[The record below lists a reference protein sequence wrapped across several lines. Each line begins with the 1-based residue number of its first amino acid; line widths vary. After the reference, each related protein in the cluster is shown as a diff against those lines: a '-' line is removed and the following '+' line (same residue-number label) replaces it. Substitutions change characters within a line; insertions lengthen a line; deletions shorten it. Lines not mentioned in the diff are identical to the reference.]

1 MNFSP
6 LPADLTTAVKLGGEM
21 GRRFADFDWAVHP
34 LGPPQ
39 QWAAEIRTTVASTLT
54 ARSPTIVFLQAPE
67 LFVWHND
74 AYLSLL
80 GHNDPGA
87 LGRSARELW
96 WDRWDQIEPILTGVL
111 STGVATWSHGLMLPV
126 VSDSKPRDV
135 TFAVNPVL
143 GSDGAVS
150 AVLAAATDIAHPV
163 GALARQRA
171 EQSAGL
177 LALDAAVQGADSIA
191 GLLDAV
197 LRSPF
202 ASGDAAA
209 AAVGVVVD
217 GEDHVQFEFAGAL
230 PSELRDRYHV
240 ARLDS
245 PLVGV
250 DVIATGQRMVVPD
263 TLALP
268 ARYAHAVHDTASSV
282 RACVAHPLRAG
293 SGRVVGVLT
302 LLWPQTRRFADAEL
316 ELFARTADIAAS
328 ALDRIRLAA
337 REHRIAVD
345 FQEHLLDLD
354 RGSTAA
360 VVAAVYQP
368 AGVVM
373 RVGGDWFSATGLDRP
388 GRIGVSV
395 GDVVGHGLP
404 AAIVMSRLRAAVT
417 VSALTASDP
426 ASVLGALDR
435 YALTVAGARCATVAY
450 AAIDTGVE
458 PARISYLCAGHP
470 YPLLVLPEQ
479 GPVYLRAGRRA
490 PVATGA
496 ADEGAVAATAELP
509 PGSLVLLYTDGLIE
523 RAGES
528 LDDGFD
534 RLKAAAAQCADLPV
548 ESVCAELLRR
558 MTPPGGYRDDVVVLA
573 VRPCHAGDR
582 SFARVLPATSAHVPA
597 TRTGLR
603 EWLTARGVGRAE
615 DILLAVSEAVTNAI
629 EHGSGCEAR
638 KTVSVEAF
646 LRPDAVWISVS
657 DSGRWVG
664 DSSASRRSRRRGRG
678 LTLISGLA
686 DEVDTVRTPSGTR
699 VTLRFDRADDS

>member
-1 MNFSP
+1 MNFPP

-21 GRRFADFDWAVHP
+21 GRKFADFDWAAHP
-34 LGPPQ
+34 LGPPRD
-39 QWAAEIRTTVASTLT
+39 WAAEIRTTVANTLT
-54 ARSPTIVFLQAPE
+54 SRSPTIVFLRAPE

-80 GHNDPGA
+80 EEKNPGA
-87 LGRSARELW
+87 LGRTARELW
-96 WDRWDQIEPILTGVL
+96 WDDWDQIGPLLTGVM
-111 STGVATWSHGLMLPV
+111 STGVAAWSHGLMLPV
-126 VSDSKPRDV
+126 VRESAPRHF

-150 AVLAAATDIAHPV
+150 AVTAAITGLADSAGPA
-163 GALARQRA
+163 ARQRA

-177 LALDAAVQGADSIA
+177 MQLDAAVQAADSIA

-202 ASGDAAA
+202 ASGDAPA

-217 GEDHVQFEFAGAL
+217 GEDHVQFEFAGTL
-230 PSELRDRYHV
+230 PAELRDRYHV

-250 DVIATGQRMVVPD
+250 DVIASGQRMVIPD
-263 TLALP
+263 TLDLP
-268 ARYAHAVHDTASSV
+268 ERYSHAVNDTASSV
-282 RACVAHPLRAG
+282 RACVALPLRAG

-302 LLWPQTRRFADAEL
+302 LLWPHTRRFTDSEL
-316 ELFARTADIAAS
+316 ELFARTADITAS

-368 AGVVM
+368 AGEAI
-373 RVGGDWFSATGLDRP
+373 RVGGDWFSATGLDHP
-388 GRIGVSV
+388 DRIGVSV

-417 VSALTASDP
+417 VSALTAHDP

-450 AAIDTGVE
+450 AAIDTSTE

-470 YPLLVLPEQ
+470 YPLLVSPKRD
-479 GPVYLRAGRRA
+479 PVYLEEGRR
-490 PVATGA
+490 PPLATNA
-496 ADEGAVAATAELP
+496 SRDASVTATADLP

-523 RAGES
+523 RAGET
-528 LDDGFD
+528 LDNGFD
-534 RLKAAAAQCADLPV
+534 RLRAVAAECAGLPV
-548 ESVCAELLRR
+548 ESVCAEVLHR

-573 VRPCHAGDR
+573 ARPRHAGSR
-582 SFARVLPATSAHVPA
+582 SFAMVVPATSEHVPA
-597 TRTGLR
+597 ARTRLR
-603 EWLTARGVGRAE
+603 EWLVANDIVRKE
-615 DILLAVSEAVTNAI
+615 EILLAVSEAVTNAI

-638 KTVSVEAF
+638 KTVSIEAF
-646 LRPDAVWISVS
+646 LRRDAVSISVS

-678 LTLISGLA
+678 LTLIGGLA
-686 DEVDTVRTPSGTR
+686 DQVETVRTSGGTR
-699 VTLRFDRADDS
+699 VTLSFNSAG